1 MNKKLL
7 QKINNALARM
17 ESPALRE
24 RLTQELD
31 WFDAD
36 PGRGESLLLLNDLAA
51 RMRTRGVVLSPGY
64 SYLPDSLLLFLAGV
78 HAVNPCDWDLPFER
92 FTRSF
97 HSGCTV
103 PIETGTGG
111 LEAAREVLQ
120 ERDGALVTETEPG
133 RFDVTF
139 LDGAAFD
146 RITLQIVIFKELD
159 RFQRTVTK
167 GWRPLDEGT
176 LRLFGRG
183 STDGAPWFET
193 DKMREWLTEFGPE
206 SMSDLVLL
214 NALYHP
220 DRIALYPEVLRR
232 RLESDYGKSF
242 RDTYGVPVYQ
252 EQVFDPKLALKG
264 HTIARTMMAVEAL
277 HGQLAHS
284 ALK

>member
-111 LEAAREVLQ
+111 LEVAREVLQ
-120 ERDGALVTETEPG
+120 GRDGVLVTETEPG

-252 EQVFDPKLALKG
+252 EQVFGPGLALKG
-264 HTIARTMMAVEAL
+264 HTIARTMMTVEAL

>member
-139 LDGAAFD
+139 LDGAVFD

-183 STDGAPWFET
+183 STEGAPWFET

>member
-51 RMRTRGVVLSPGY
+51 RIRTRGVVLSPGY

-97 HSGCTV
+97 HLGGTV

-111 LEAAREVLQ
+111 LEVAREVLQ
-120 ERDGALVTETEPG
+120 ERDGLLVTETEPG

-146 RITLQIVIFKELD
+146 RITIQIVIYKELD
-159 RFQRTVTK
+159 CFQRTITK

-232 RLESDYGKSF
+232 RLESDYGKSC

>member
-7 QKINNALARM
+7 QKINNVLARM

-24 RLTQELD
+24 RLTRELH

-92 FTRSF
+92 FIRSF
-97 HSGCTV
+97 QTGCTV

-111 LEAAREVLQ
+111 LEVAREVLQ
-120 ERDGALVTETEPG
+120 GRDGVLVTETEPG

-146 RITLQIVIFKELD
+146 RITIQIVIYKELD

-183 STDGAPWFET
+183 STEGAPWFET

-252 EQVFDPKLALKG
+252 EQVFDPGLALKG

>member
-111 LEAAREVLQ
+111 LEVAREVLQ
-120 ERDGALVTETEPG
+120 ERDGLLVTETEPG

-146 RITLQIVIFKELD
+146 RITIQIVIYKELD
-159 RFQRTVTK
+159 CFQRTITK

-264 HTIARTMMAVEAL
+264 HTIARTMMTVEAL

>member
-111 LEAAREVLQ
+111 LEVAREVLQ
-120 ERDGALVTETEPG
+120 GRDGVLVTETEPG

-146 RITLQIVIFKELD
+146 RITIQIVIYKELD

-252 EQVFDPKLALKG
+252 EQVFDPGLALKG

>member
-36 PGRGESLLLLNDLAA
+36 PGRGESLLLINDLAA

-120 ERDGALVTETEPG
+120 KRDGALVTETEPG

-193 DKMREWLTEFGPE
+193 DKMREWLTEFCPE

-214 NALYHP
+214 N
-220 DRIALYPEVLRR
+220 ALYPEVLRR

>member
-146 RITLQIVIFKELD
+146 RITIQIVIYKELD

>member
-64 SYLPDSLLLFLAGV
+64 RYLPDSLLLFLAGV

-111 LEAAREVLQ
+111 LEVAREVLQ
-120 ERDGALVTETEPG
+120 GRDGVLVTETEPG

-146 RITLQIVIFKELD
+146 RITIQIVIYKELD

-264 HTIARTMMAVEAL
+264 HTIARTMMTVEAL

>member
-252 EQVFDPKLALKG
+252 EQVFDPGLALKG

>member
-264 HTIARTMMAVEAL
+264 HTIARTMMTVEAL